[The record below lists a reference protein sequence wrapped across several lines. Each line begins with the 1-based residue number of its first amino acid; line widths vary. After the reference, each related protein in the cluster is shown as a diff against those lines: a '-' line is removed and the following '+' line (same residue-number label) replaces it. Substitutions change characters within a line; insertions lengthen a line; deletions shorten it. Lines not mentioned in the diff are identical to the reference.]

1 MSTIFLAP
9 PRLPARERH
18 GTTVLQIRDVAVR
31 YDENVVLDGINLDIK
46 AGEVLALV
54 GPNGAGKSTL
64 IGTITADVD
73 TTRGEVLLDGYPT
86 HAWTNTEL
94 AMRRAVLLQQ
104 VDIAFPFTVSQ
115 VVDMGRAPWSGTAAA
130 KQDAVITAG
139 AMQRTDIERFAD
151 RHYPSLSGGERAR
164 AALARVLAQTASV
177 MLLDEPTAALDIKH
191 QEEVLRL
198 VRSYAA
204 TGCAVV
210 VIVHN
215 LDLAAAYADRI
226 ALLSRGHIV
235 ADGAPEVVLTAARV
249 SDVYDYPVHIVP
261 DPRTGKPIVVPERVL
276 PEPACAPVSEPVSE
290 LISGSTR

>member
-1 MSTIFLAP
+1 MFASAP
-9 PRLPARERH
+9 RVPEPIALGEV
-18 GTTVLQIRDVAVR
+18 VLSIRDVAVAFGER
-31 YDENVVLDGINLDIK
+31 RVLDGINLDIR

-64 IGTITADVD
+64 INTITADVD
-73 TTRGEVLLDGYPT
+73 AISGEVLLDGFPT
-86 HAWTNTEL
+86 HAWTNREL

-104 VDIAFPFTVSQ
+104 IDIAFPFTVSE
-115 VVDMGRAPWSGTAAA
+115 VVDMGRAPWQGTPNA
-130 KQDAVITAG
+130 KADELITDG
-139 AMQRTDIERFAD
+139 AMARTDTERFAD

-177 MLLDEPTAALDIKH
+177 MLLDEPTAAMDIKH
-191 QEEVLRL
+191 QEQVLQL

-226 ALLSRGHIV
+226 ALLSQGTIV
-235 ADGAPEVVLTAARV
+235 ADGAPEEVLTAERV
-249 SDVYDYPVHIVP
+249 SEVYDYPVHIVA
-261 DPRTGKPIVVPERVL
+261 DPRTGKPIVVPERATNIDT
-276 PEPACAPVSEPVSE
+276 PRSS
-290 LISGSTR
+290 S